1 MHVGATIYDV
11 TTLQSTQA
19 FSGVDVSYDR
29 NSATNVTKLVISCPS
44 GTSLEVKIYPRL
56 LMSTVTSAASPSD
69 TVVGLLGNGNGD
81 QSDDLT
87 AKNGTVLSLN
97 STEEEIYY
105 HFGQTCEF

>member
-1 MHVGATIYDV
+1 
-11 TTLQSTQA
+11 
-19 FSGVDVSYDR
+19 
-29 NSATNVTKLVISCPS
+29 
-44 GTSLEVKIYPRL
+44 
-56 LMSTVTSAASPSD
+56 MSTVTSAASPSD

-105 HFGQTCEF
+105 HFGQTCESVEFVIIKQTNMKFKNFTCVTLMDK